1 MSMALRILLIV
12 AAAIT
17 AVFLLRS
24 VKRSR
29 MRIED
34 TIFWILLTIIIL
46 IMAFFP
52 GIVSALSNMFGFM
65 APVNFVFLFFIF
77 ILLLKC
83 YSLSR
88 HSSELE
94 VKVKELTQKIALDNL
109 DHYER
114 RNAENPDQ
122 DMKMPGE

>member
-1 MSMALRILLIV
+1 MSLALRILLIV
-12 AAAIT
+12 AAGIT

-24 VKRSR
+24 VKRSK

-34 TIFWILLTIIIL
+34 TIFWIALTIIIL
-46 IMAFFP
+46 IMALFP

-94 VKVKELTQKIALDNL
+94 VKVKELTQKIAIDNL

-114 RNAENPDQ
+114 RNAKKPEQ
-122 DMKMPGE
+122 DIRQQGE